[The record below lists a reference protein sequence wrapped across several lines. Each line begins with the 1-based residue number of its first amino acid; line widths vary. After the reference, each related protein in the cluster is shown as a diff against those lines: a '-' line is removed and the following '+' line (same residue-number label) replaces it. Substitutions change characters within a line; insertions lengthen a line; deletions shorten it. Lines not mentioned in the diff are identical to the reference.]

1 MMPNSYFRTQMI
13 NYSSKYRQDL
23 QDRYKT
29 SILNFSELF
38 DEIPFPEIQHIKHF
52 FVVKKHYQPFLE
64 KTGAGAMYQAHT

>member
-1 MMPNSYFRTQMI
+1 MPNSYFRTLMI
-13 NYSSKYRQDL
+13 NYSYKYTQDL

-38 DEIPFPEIQHIKHF
+38 DEISFPEIQHIKHF

>member
-1 MMPNSYFRTQMI
+1 MMPNSYFRTLMI

-38 DEIPFPEIQHIKHF
+38 DEISFPEI
-52 FVVKKHYQPFLE
+52 
-64 KTGAGAMYQAHT
+64 

>member
-1 MMPNSYFRTQMI
+1 MPNSYFRTLMI
-13 NYSSKYRQDL
+13 NYSSKYTQDL
-23 QDRYKT
+23 KDRYKT

-64 KTGAGAMYQAHT
+64 KTGAGAMYQGHT

>member
-1 MMPNSYFRTQMI
+1 MPNSYFRTLMI